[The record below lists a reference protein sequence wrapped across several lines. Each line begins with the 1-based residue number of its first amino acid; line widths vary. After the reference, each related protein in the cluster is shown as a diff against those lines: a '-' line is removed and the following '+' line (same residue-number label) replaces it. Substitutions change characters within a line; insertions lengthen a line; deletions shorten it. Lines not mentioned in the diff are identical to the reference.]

1 MRVDSQHRELK
12 HQPASLVRSVRTGLA
27 LSASTRHIYKWT
39 AGMRIK
45 ARQDI
50 MLTFSAK
57 TSDAENEL
65 WHTQYTLRTDNVLK
79 VASATDIVHPAQLTA
94 SQTWRQG
101 SNTWPALEPDATF
114 FTSDAGD
121 TFLRLVGLYG
131 AIFTVYGASGRAGE
145 RPGGRVGPSD
155 LHVVYARTRVNWLL
169 DQLEL

>member
-1 MRVDSQHRELK
+1 MRVISQHRELK
-12 HQPASLVRSVRTGLA
+12 HQPASIVRPVRTGLK

-50 MLTFSAK
+50 MLNFSAK
-57 TSDAENEL
+57 TWDAETEL
-65 WHTQYTLRTDNVLK
+65 WHTQCTPPTDNVLN
-79 VASATDIVHPAQLTA
+79 VASATDMVDPAELTA

-121 TFLRLVGLYG
+121 TLLQVLGL
-131 AIFTVYGASGRAGE
+131 
-145 RPGGRVGPSD
+145 
-155 LHVVYARTRVNWLL
+155 LWCN
-169 DQLEL
+169 

>member
-1 MRVDSQHRELK
+1 MRVDSQRRELK

-121 TFLRLVGLYG
+121 TLLQVLGLLRCNLYG
-131 AIFTVYGASGRAGE
+131 LRSVWAGWGASE
-145 RPGGRVGPSD
+145 GRVGP
-155 LHVVYARTRVNWLL
+155 RKPPGGL
-169 DQLEL
+169 DGY

>member
-1 MRVDSQHRELK
+1 MH
-12 HQPASLVRSVRTGLA
+12 
-27 LSASTRHIYKWT
+27 
-39 AGMRIK
+39 IK

-57 TSDAENEL
+57 TSDAETEL
-65 WHTQYTLRTDNVLK
+65 RHTQYTLRTDNVLK

-121 TFLRLVGLYG
+121 TLLQVLGLLRCNSNGLRSVWAG
-131 AIFTVYGASGRAGE
+131 WGASGGSGRTHEATRWFIHVLGLSSFYGE
-145 RPGGRVGPSD
+145 TSRV
-155 LHVVYARTRVNWLL
+155 REE
-169 DQLEL
+169 LEYGLNGLRKG

>member
-12 HQPASLVRSVRTGLA
+12 HQPASIVRPVRTGLK

-121 TFLRLVGLYG
+121 TLLQLLGLLRCNLYG
-131 AIFTVYGASGRAGE
+131 LRSVWAGWGASGGSGRTQ
-145 RPGGRVGPSD
+145 RPPCGLST
-155 LHVVYARTRVNWLL
+155 Y
-169 DQLEL
+169 

>member
-1 MRVDSQHRELK
+1 MRVESQHRDLQ
-12 HQPASLVRSVRTGLA
+12 HQPASLVESNCTSLG
-27 LSASTRHIYKWT
+27 LSAWTRHIYKWT

-57 TSDAENEL
+57 TSDAETEL
-65 WHTQYTLRTDNVLK
+65 RHTQYTLRTDNVLK

-121 TFLRLVGLYG
+121 TLLQVLGLLRCNLYG
-131 AIFTVYGASGRAGE
+131 LRSVWAGWGASGGSGRTQ
-145 RPGGRVGPSD
+145 RPPCG
-155 LHVVYARTRVNWLL
+155 LRTY
-169 DQLEL
+169 

>member
-12 HQPASLVRSVRTGLA
+12 HQPASIVRPVRTGLK

-50 MLTFSAK
+50 MLNFSAK

-79 VASATDIVHPAQLTA
+79 VASATDMVDPAELTA

-121 TFLRLVGLYG
+121 TFYRYWDSYG
-131 AIFTVYGASGRAGE
+131 AICTVYGASGRAGE
-145 RPGGRVGPSD
+145 RPKVGSD
-155 LHVVYARTRVNWLL
+155 PRSHQVV
-169 DQLEL
+169 

>member
-1 MRVDSQHRELK
+1 MRVESQRRDLQ
-12 HQPASLVRSVRTGLA
+12 HQPASLMKSNCTSLG

-45 ARQDI
+45 ARQD
-50 MLTFSAK
+50 MLNFSAK

-101 SNTWPALEPDATF
+101 SNTWPALEPDATELCN
-114 FTSDAGD
+114 AK
-121 TFLRLVGLYG
+121 RR
-131 AIFTVYGASGRAGE
+131 RA
-145 RPGGRVGPSD
+145 R
-155 LHVVYARTRVNWLL
+155 AK
-169 DQLEL
+169 

>member
-12 HQPASLVRSVRTGLA
+12 HQPASIVRSVRTGLK

-50 MLTFSAK
+50 MLNFSAK

-121 TFLRLVGLYG
+121 TLLQVLRTGTL
-131 AIFTVYGASGRAGE
+131 TVQFKRSGASGRAGE
-145 RPGGRVGPSD
+145 RPGGRVGPTKPQCG
-155 LHVVYARTRVNWLL
+155 LYTY
-169 DQLEL
+169 

>member
-1 MRVDSQHRELK
+1 MRVESQHRELK
-12 HQPASLVRSVRTGLA
+12 HQPASIVRPVRTGLK

-50 MLTFSAK
+50 MLNFSAK
-57 TSDAENEL
+57 TSDAETEL
-65 WHTQYTLRTDNVLK
+65 WHTHCTLQTDNVLK
-79 VASATDIVHPAQLTA
+79 VASATDMVDPAELTA

-121 TFLRLVGLYG
+121 TLLQVLGPYG
-131 AIFTVYGASGRAGE
+131 AICTVYGASGRAGE
-145 RPGGRVGPSD
+145 RPKVGSD
-155 LHVVYARTRVNWLL
+155 PRSHQVV
-169 DQLEL
+169 

>member
-12 HQPASLVRSVRTGLA
+12 HQPASLVRPVRTGLK

-57 TSDAENEL
+57 TSDAQTEL
-65 WHTQYTLRTDNVLK
+65 WHTQCTLRTDNVLK
-79 VASATDIVHPAQLTA
+79 VASATDMVDPAELTA

-114 FTSDAGD
+114 LPPTPGIPFYRYWDS
-121 TFLRLVGLYG
+121 YG
-131 AIFTVYGASGRAGE
+131 AI
-145 RPGGRVGPSD
+145 
-155 LHVVYARTRVNWLL
+155 
-169 DQLEL
+169 

>member
-1 MRVDSQHRELK
+1 MRVDSQHLELK
-12 HQPASLVRSVRTGLA
+12 HQPASLVESNCTSLG
-27 LSASTRHIYKWT
+27 LSALTRHIYKWT

-50 MLTFSAK
+50 MLNFSAK

-65 WHTQYTLRTDNVLK
+65 WHTQYILRTDNVLK
-79 VASATDIVHPAQLTA
+79 VASATDMVDPAELTA

-121 TFLRLVGLYG
+121 TLLRLLGLYG
-131 AIFTVYGASGRAGE
+131 AI
-145 RPGGRVGPSD
+145 
-155 LHVVYARTRVNWLL
+155 
-169 DQLEL
+169 